1 VAKITALRASRGRG
15 KRVKVFLDGRSAFS
29 LEAEVALKEG
39 LKVGQ
44 ELSAGQIEA
53 LNGANQ
59 CQRCLDAA
67 ARYLSYRPRSQYELR
82 KRLLRRG
89 FDDDSIELVLAKLK
103 ERGLINDGNFAQFW
117 RDNRQSF
124 SPRSQWLTRLE
135 LKQKGVP
142 SEVIEQVVST
152 IDDADNAYRAANNR
166 ARSLTM
172 SDYQSFRR
180 RLSEYLRRRGFS
192 YGVINKTIERL
203 WQERGVA

>member
-29 LEAEVALKEG
+29 LEAEVALKER

-44 ELSAGQIEA
+44 ELSAGQIED

-89 FDDDSIELVLAKLK
+89 FDDDSIEVVLAKLK
-103 ERGLINDGNFAQFW
+103 ERGLIDDGNFAQFW
-117 RDNRQSF
+117 KDNRQSF

-142 SEVIEQVVST
+142 NEVIEQVVST
-152 IDDADNAYRAANNR
+152 IDDADNAYRAAANR

-180 RLSEYLRRRGFS
+180 RLGEYLRRRGFG

>member
-15 KRVKVFLDGRSAFS
+15 KRVRVFMDGRFAFS

-44 ELSAGQIEA
+44 ELYTGQIDA
-53 LNGANQ
+53 LTRANQ

-67 ARYLSYRPRSQYELR
+67 AGYLSYRPRSEYELR
-82 KRLLRRG
+82 KRLLKRG
-89 FDDDSIELVLAKLK
+89 FDDDSIEAVLAKLK
-103 ERGLINDGNFAQFW
+103 GQGLIDDGDFARFW
-117 RDNRQSF
+117 KENRQSF

-142 SEVIEQVVST
+142 NEIIEQVAST
-152 IDDADNAYRAANNR
+152 IDDADNAYKAATRR
-166 ARSLTM
+166 ARSLM
-172 SDYQSFRR
+172 VSDYRSFRR
-180 RLSEYLRRRGFS
+180 RLGEYLKRRGFG

-203 WQERGVA
+203 WQERGAA